1 MITGIQFA
9 LQAQSDMYD
18 GIPYS
23 KYDCQAFVEA
33 VARDAGIR
41 KPDGGI
47 YNWKGSNHMWRAIH
61 GWHGTIQ
68 SCVTEFGKIPPGAWV
83 FICHHDGGEKDRGY
97 NDNLGNFTHVGIYC
111 HDGKM
116 PVRDSTRFTGRD
128 GVGYRAI
135 SAFTHVLLPD
145 FIEYQNSP
153 EPDTILEDVKVFRNQ
168 KTSDKDWLT
177 ALGNILNYL
186 LKGD

>member
-1 MITGIQFA
+1 MITGLQFA
-9 LQAQSDMYD
+9 EQAQSDRYD

-47 YNWKGSNHMWRAIH
+47 YNCKGSNHMWRTIH

-68 SCVTEFGKIPPGAWV
+68 ACVTEFGKIPLGAWV

-97 NDNLGNFTHVGIYC
+97 TDNLGNFTHVGIYC
-111 HDGKM
+111 NDGKM
-116 PVRDSTRFTGRD
+116 PVRDSTRYTGRD

-145 FIEYQNSP
+145 FIEYQQEP
-153 EPDTILEDVKVFRNQ
+153 ETILEYVQAFRNQ
-168 KTSDKDWLT
+168 KTSDKEWLT

-186 LKGD
+186 KGD